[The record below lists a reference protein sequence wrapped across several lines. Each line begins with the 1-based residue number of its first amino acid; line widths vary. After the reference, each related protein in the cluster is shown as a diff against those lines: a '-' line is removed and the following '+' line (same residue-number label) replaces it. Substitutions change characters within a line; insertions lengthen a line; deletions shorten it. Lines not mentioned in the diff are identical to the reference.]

1 MDAHAS
7 GNSVAAGANSYAGW
21 RDTAV
26 GVQATATGDTSV
38 AIGYQSNDAG
48 RDRVV
53 SVGASGLTR
62 AVTNVT
68 AGTTTTDAANVG
80 QLPGTINGN
89 VVTMGN
95 MLTPGASV
103 GPATVTNVAPGTL
116 TGGSTDAVNGSQLF
130 TTNLAVTT
138 HKQMLDN
145 LSGRVVNGTI
155 GLVQQQAGAPGSGT
169 ITVGG
174 HRPAVRPSIS
184 PALTGRVP
192 SPVLPPARRRPMRS
206 TSAS

>member
-1 MDAHAS
+1 M
-7 GNSVAAGANSYAGW
+7 
-21 RDTAV
+21 
-26 GVQATATGDTSV
+26 QATATGDTSV